1 MSPQFRNGHCLTQ
14 LLRDLRLTRVLAAED
29 DRLRLEAQGAYVGE
43 LLQLFTCILLECR
56 EGKYRINEC
65 TLCAIIYYINIQ

>member
-43 LLQLFTCILLECR
+43 LLQFFTYFTCILLECR
-56 EGKYRINEC
+56 EGKYR
-65 TLCAIIYYINIQ
+65 L